1 VREVVGVEEGD
12 DAAGVECAEEMID
25 VFGFGEGVGDGVDV
39 EVFVEAVEVLQAGF
53 YREGVGIV
61 IYEVNTELCRGIV
74 EFCEDVLE
82 AVEDDVLFI
91 REVGDE
97 DDI

>member
-1 VREVVGVEEGD
+1 MREVVGVEEGD
-12 DAAGVECAEEMID
+12 DAAGIEGAEEMVD

-39 EVFVEAVEVLQAGF
+39 EVFVEAVEVLQADF
-53 YREGVGIV
+53 YREGMGIV
-61 IYEVNTELCRGIV
+61 IDEVNAELCRGII
-74 EFCEDVLE
+74 EFCEGMLD